1 MRLTGDYLF
10 KLDRDIYARASA
22 GMLERAYGGVS
33 GEVLWKPA
41 EQNWGVGAELN
52 WVAQRDTYSW
62 FGFGEYDYESVMG
75 HASLYWDTGF
85 YGLEA
90 QVDAGRY
97 LAGDWGAT
105 LSVQRIFSNG
115 WAIGGYVTRTDV
127 SEDEFGEGSYDKGI
141 LVTIPLRWA
150 TPFET
155 RQTISGDVRSLSS
168 DGGAQLNIANRL
180 YPTIR
185 RLQKPRLEEN
195 WGAFW
200 E

>member
-1 MRLTGDYLF
+1 
-10 KLDRDIYARASA
+10 
-22 GMLERAYGGVS
+22 MLERAFGGVS
-33 GEVLWKPA
+33 SEVLWKPA

-62 FGFGEYDYESVMG
+62 FGFGEYDYDVVMG
-75 HASLYWDTGF
+75 HASLYWDTGW

-90 QVDAGRY
+90 QLDAGRY

-115 WAIGGYVTRTDV
+115 WAIGAYVTRTDV
-127 SEDEFGEGSYDKGI
+127 SEDDFGEGSYDKGI
-141 LVTIPLRWA
+141 LRDDPAALGDAVRDPADDLGRRAVARRA
-150 TPFET
+150 TAARSSTSPT
-155 RQTISGDVRSLSS
+155 GSIRRSGDCRSRGS
-168 DGGAQLNIANRL
+168 
-180 YPTIR
+180 R
-185 RLQKPRLEEN
+185 RS